1 MLSRECV
8 SAEVGGSLKKNQ
20 NVSGKQGGKREGAG
34 RKKGGQ
40 NKSTAEIKEI
50 VDAIFKKVNPVE
62 KAIKLLEFGG
72 DKTQAMMLL
81 KLWEYRYGKPVQPI
95 GPVEGGGQF
104 EYTIRFGGGSAETEE
119 R

>member
-1 MLSRECV
+1 M
-8 SAEVGGSLKKNQ
+8 
-20 NVSGKQGGKREGAG
+20 GKVGGKRAGAG

-50 VDAIFKKVNPVE
+50 VDAIFKKINPVM
-62 KAIKLLEFGG
+62 KAIKLLEFGS

-95 GPVEGGGQF
+95 GPVEGGEAI
-104 EYTIRFGGGSAETEE
+104 EYTIRFGGGSSKKEE
-119 R
+119 S